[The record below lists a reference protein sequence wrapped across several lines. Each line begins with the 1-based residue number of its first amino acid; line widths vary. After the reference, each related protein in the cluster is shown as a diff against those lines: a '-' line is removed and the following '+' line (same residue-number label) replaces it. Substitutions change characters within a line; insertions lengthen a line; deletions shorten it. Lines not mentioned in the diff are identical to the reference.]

1 MRSPRLAQVLK
12 LLVVGLLPSFAQ
24 AQDVQQARCNSD
36 ALTFEQAIARSEWAR
51 RCGLLRNTGGANA
64 WVASTAAFDTSFAW
78 AKEYRESDTSHAYTG
93 NTHYNNVNYY
103 YARSLYEATPMFS
116 VFQETSGS
124 TAGYWKW
131 SHTSPLARPLFPTF
145 ESINVAGSGTQL
157 YPHPTNTNDCRLFST
172 PTGTSPWVTLTRYTV
187 CDDGPVYSMNA
198 QGGGTAGEEVIREG
212 CHTVT
217 ETVEKP
223 FYVVAYCEAGCHPGD
238 QLLGSSTGEAALG
251 EDPPRRINPVS
262 SDTPEPGDGE
272 HVVYE
277 LTTESGDL
285 LRVPAGHPVLTSEG
299 RRVKAES
306 LLLGDALLRRDG
318 TPDRIVTVKQTLYFA
333 KVHDVRRMS
342 HDAVSDLLLT
352 EGYRVG
358 PARVQKENA
367 EQLNR
372 ALRQQAIPA
381 EVLPE

>member
-1 MRSPRLAQVLK
+1 MRSHHLALK
-12 LLVVGLLPSFAQ
+12 VLVVGLLPSFAH
-24 AQDVQQARCNSD
+24 AQDPQQTRCNSD
-36 ALTFEQAIARSEWAR
+36 ALTTTQAVARTEWAR
-51 RCGLLRNTGGANA
+51 RCGLTRNTGGATSWFTTN
-64 WVASTAAFDTSFAW
+64 AAFDTSFAW

-103 YARSLYEATPMFS
+103 HARSLYDATPMYS
-116 VFQETSGS
+116 VFQETSGAS
-124 TAGYWKW
+124 AGYWKW
-131 SHTSPLARPLFPTF
+131 SHTTARAKPLYPTF
-145 ESINVAGSGTQL
+145 ESTIVAGSGTVL

-172 PTGTSPWVTLTRYTV
+172 PTGTSPWVTITRYTV
-187 CDDGPVYSMNA
+187 CDDEPVYSMKA
-198 QGGGTAGEEVIREG
+198 QGGEEIIREG
-212 CHTVT
+212 CYPVT

-238 QLLGSSTGEAALG
+238 QFLTSSSGEAPHGDAARETPTLRNNTASG
-251 EDPPRRINPVS
+251 
-262 SDTPEPGDGE
+262 DTPDASDSE
-272 HVVYE
+272 HIVYE
-277 LTTESGDL
+277 LSTESGDL
-285 LRVPAGHPVLTSEG
+285 LRVPAGHPVLMSGG

-306 LLLGDALLRRDG
+306 LLLGDALQRRDG

-333 KVHDVRRMS
+333 KVHDVRPVA

-358 PARVQKENA
+358 PARVQKEDV

-372 ALRQQAIPA
+372 VLRQQAIPA